1 MLVIVS
7 GARAGQVSW
16 WGRSVSCQLLTD
28 WSLQWEKCL
37 FWLRAARPRV
47 QQVTAATQRSS
58 AFLNICFNAA
68 PFMSLFVIYFLI
80 PGPLVPPRCLTLVPL
95 LPRCIEYNCNVCS
108 QLICRDHRCLGSLL
122 LLHIMIY
129 GCKSDRP
136 VSRICSPALF
146 SYRCLHSEPRW
157 HQTTC
162 AVYCCYDLEPHQ
174 TEIVSRSGGGSRR
187 RGWQQLAVVSTCHS
201 SLPLQLGAHKSLGN
215 GSEIAGWRIPIE
227 QNPNSVRCT
236 FNGDYDLK
244 WILANRTQQKIF

>member
-1 MLVIVS
+1 
-7 GARAGQVSW
+7 
-16 WGRSVSCQLLTD
+16 
-28 WSLQWEKCL
+28 
-37 FWLRAARPRV
+37 
-47 QQVTAATQRSS
+47 
-58 AFLNICFNAA
+58 
-68 PFMSLFVIYFLI
+68 
-80 PGPLVPPRCLTLVPL
+80 
-95 LPRCIEYNCNVCS
+95 
-108 QLICRDHRCLGSLL
+108 
-122 LLHIMIY
+122 MIY

-174 TEIVSRSGGGSRR
+174 TEIVSRSRGGSRR

-236 FNGDYDLK
+236 FNGDYDL
-244 WILANRTQQKIF
+244 WILANRTQQTLDVFYRHELCELDVVWSLLFKNPAGDCLSQMGSRAFRWEVVPGKSRVFDYSTSIFSGNLTAVSSDGLTQTFWGLPENVGT